1 MANVFLCHRKPDAA
15 LVERLGVALRAA
27 GHQVWLDDWVIGVG
41 DSIVAEI
48 DRGLTGAHYLVLCY
62 SAAGSSD
69 WTDREWQSTLHRQLA
84 GQPVK
89 ILPARISGG
98 APPAILA
105 DIAYAD
111 LVADWHTGL
120 ARLLKAIR

>member
-1 MANVFLCHRKPDAA
+1 MANVFLCHRKADAA
-15 LVERLGVALRAA
+15 RAEQLAVELRAA
-27 GHQVWLDDWVIGVG
+27 GHQVWLDEWTIGVG

-48 DRGLTGAHYLVLCY
+48 DKGLAGTHYLLLCY
-62 SAAGSSD
+62 SAAGPSD

-111 LVADWHTGL
+111 LVADWDAGL
-120 ARLLKAIR
+120 GKLLKAIR

>member
-1 MANVFLCHRKPDAA
+1 MANVFLCHRKPDAVR
-15 LVERLGVALRAA
+15 VEQLAVELRAA
-27 GHQVWLDDWVIGVG
+27 RHQVWLDEWAIGVG

-48 DRGLTGAHYLVLCY
+48 DKGLAGSHYLVLCY
-62 SAAGSSD
+62 SAAGPSD

-84 GQPVK
+84 GHAVK

-111 LVADWHTGL
+111 LVADWSAGL
-120 ARLLKAIR
+120 AKLLKEVR